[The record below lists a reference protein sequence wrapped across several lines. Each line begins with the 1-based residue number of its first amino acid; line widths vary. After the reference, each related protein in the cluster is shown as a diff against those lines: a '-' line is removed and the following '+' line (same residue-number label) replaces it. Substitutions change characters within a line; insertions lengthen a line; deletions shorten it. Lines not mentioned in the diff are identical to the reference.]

1 MGEGKVRGRVGST
14 EGHTVEVSFPP
25 CPQPPRALPQDTITD
40 ISFLCIFSENIYQY
54 KQIPV
59 FIPPP
64 FFFCFVVSLFIF
76 IYLFSRNFLFFI
88 FLKF

>member
-64 FFFCFVVSLFIF
+64 FFFLLCSQSFYFYLFIF
-76 IYLFSRNFLFFI
+76 
-88 FLKF
+88 